1 MVYAESYCK
10 RYQPFFCKYYE
21 RTGVCPA
28 FYNCSFEVGER
39 SEVGAI
45 EVLKNIRK
53 LLSEKFTLRS
63 NLQNLSTAYPPDK
76 TLSKCSRRGAYIL
89 IPQTRHQWRELNGS
103 QYSRI

>member
-1 MVYAESYCK
+1 MRKAIAK
-10 RYQPFFCKYYE
+10 GINRFFCKYYE

-76 TLSKCSRRGAYIL
+76 TLSKCSCLRGVYIL
-89 IPQTRHQWRELNGS
+89 IRQTRHQWRELNGS

>member
-45 EVLKNIRK
+45 EVLKKYTQVIEWKVYFEEQFAK
-53 LLSEKFTLRS
+53 LIHR
-63 NLQNLSTAYPPDK
+63 LSTAYPPDK
-76 TLSKCSRRGAYIL
+76 TLSKCSSLWGDLCFLFGKLVI
-89 IPQTRHQWRELNGS
+89 NGEN
-103 QYSRI
+103 

>member
-1 MVYAESYCK
+1 MRKAIAK
-10 RYQPFFCKYYE
+10 GINRFFCKYYE

-63 NLQNLSTAYPPDK
+63 NLQNLSTAYPP
-76 TLSKCSRRGAYIL
+76 L
-89 IPQTRHQWRELNGS
+89 IHPIKPSLNVVVSEGS
-103 QYSRI
+103 IFLFGKLVINGEN